1 MGFYT
6 KYFSTLL
13 KGVRA
18 TSWKE
23 RIEAR
28 RAISKLRKSDRRWKR
43 AYDLLKVHRVTASL
57 REFKNAIPLLNK
69 SLHNADAFIF
79 NVLTEDKALVKAEQG
94 ILQALMELSQV
105 TKNNPTLRKFEK
117 ELALAVYE
125 GTKKYRYAEQGEREE
140 YRRVEAIVNEAK
152 GNRNKLMANLALM
165 FQKEDT
171 VSFLLR
177 FPMRSGASREKTDI
191 LHLQSIATRLRGLTA
206 GFKPSLEKNAE
217 AELRREVQEV
227 AIDIRDAFF
236 NTYDIK
242 KKDILIV
249 LKILYDLHQIKR
261 IITTAID
268 EHNLPKASSEEFL
281 EQIEKH
287 ENAIV
292 QDFQTVAQG
301 FRIVI
306 AVIEKLE
313 KEALTDSERI
323 AA

>member
-1 MGFYT
+1 
-6 KYFSTLL
+6 
-13 KGVRA
+13 
-18 TSWKE
+18 
-23 RIEAR
+23 
-28 RAISKLRKSDRRWKR
+28 
-43 AYDLLKVHRVTASL
+43 
-57 REFKNAIPLLNK
+57 
-69 SLHNADAFIF
+69 
-79 NVLTEDKALVKAEQG
+79 
-94 ILQALMELSQV
+94 
-105 TKNNPTLRKFEK
+105 
-117 ELALAVYE
+117 
-125 GTKKYRYAEQGEREE
+125 
-140 YRRVEAIVNEAK
+140 
-152 GNRNKLMANLALM
+152 
-165 FQKEDT
+165 
-171 VSFLLR
+171 
-177 FPMRSGASREKTDI
+177 MRSGASREKTDI